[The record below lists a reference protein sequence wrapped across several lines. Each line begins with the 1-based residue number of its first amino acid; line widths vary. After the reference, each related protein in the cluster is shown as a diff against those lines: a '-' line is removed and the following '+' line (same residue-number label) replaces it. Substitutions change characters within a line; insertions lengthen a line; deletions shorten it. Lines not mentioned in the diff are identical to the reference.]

1 MSSDLLSIGL
11 SGAKA
16 ARSALDIT
24 SQNIANASTE
34 GYVRRSVGFAEV
46 GATGYNQNPRDVSLS
61 GVRVDRVV
69 RNVDAFRQAEVRRTG
84 ADTAR
89 ADAEVTGLQNAESAL
104 ERSNLYPSILGF
116 ESSVQKLKEDTTDTA
131 LRASVIESARTM
143 TATFQI
149 AAQELDAVAS
159 GLRFESTDGV
169 NQVTLIAAEL
179 GRTNLRLARAA
190 DASSDQTALLDQRD
204 RLLSNLSDYGN
215 IDTTFAADG
224 TVEVRLGGLTTP
236 ALVTGGTSGA
246 MTMVTAPNGTISFA
260 LDGNPV
266 ALSGG
271 ALAGRALALD
281 KVTQMHGDLDTLAQD
296 IVTTVNTVQAGGVA
310 LDGSAGQNL
319 LSGTSAATLA
329 LATSDGTKIATAP
342 AGSPAKSRDTGN
354 LDALRTALT
363 ATNPAGRMDGILFD
377 VSATVAGRTVT
388 RDALTTISDSAR
400 ITLSS
405 QSAVN
410 LDTEAA
416 NLLRFQQAFQAS
428 SRVMQVASAL
438 FDSLLQI
445 R

>member
-1 MSSDLLSIGL
+1 MSIGL

-34 GYVRRSVGFAEV
+34 GYVRRSIGFAEV
-46 GATGYNQNPRDVSLS
+46 GATGYNQNPRDISLS
-61 GVRVDRVV
+61 GVRVDRVM

-89 ADAEVTGLQNAESAL
+89 AEAEVIGLQNAESAL
-104 ERSNLYPSILGF
+104 ERSNVYPAIVGF
-116 ESSVQKLKEDTTDTA
+116 ESSLQKLKEDTTDTA

-149 AAQELDAVAS
+149 AAQELDAVGN
-159 GLRFESTDGV
+159 GLRFEATDGV
-169 NQVTLIAAEL
+169 NQVTLLAAEL

-190 DASSDQTALLDQRD
+190 DASSDQTLLLDQRD
-204 RLLSNLSDYGN
+204 RFLSNLSEFGN
-215 IDTTFAADG
+215 LDTTFASDG
-224 TVEVRLGGLTTP
+224 TVEVRLGGPTGP
-236 ALVTGGTSGA
+236 ALVTGGTSGT
-246 MTMVTAPNGTISFA
+246 MTMATAANGTVTFA
-260 LDGNPV
+260 LNGTPTT
-266 ALSGG
+266 LTGG
-271 ALAGRALALD
+271 SLAGRALALN
-281 KVTQMHGDLDTLAQD
+281 KLTQLHTDLDSLARD
-296 IVTTVNTVQAGGVA
+296 IVTTVNSAQAGGVA

-319 LSGTSAATLA
+319 LSGTSAATFA
-329 LATSDGTKIATAP
+329 LVTNDGKKIATAP
-342 AGSPAKSRDTGN
+342 AGAPAKSRDAAN
-354 LDALRTALT
+354 LTALQAALAT
-363 ATNPAGRMDGILFD
+363 TNPAKRMDGILFD

-388 RDALTTISDSAR
+388 RDALKTISDSAR

-428 SRVMQVASAL
+428 SRVMQIASTL
-438 FDSLLQI
+438 FDTLLQI